1 LLQAACPACRQA
13 GLTRLGVGVSI
24 GDELSR
30 PEATTLESLLH
41 AVVAYPGTWRCSG
54 KDSPLHSSDVK
65 LHVMSLFP
73 VSPEKEAQLAQRMV
87 SLGVREGDIA
97 ETFVRSGGHG
107 GQNVNKT
114 STCVMLL
121 HRPTG
126 LQVKCQSTRQQGLN
140 RFIARRLLLDKI
152 EMLRKGYVDAKRAI
166 IEKIRRQKRKRS
178 RRARDRML
186 ADKSHHAAKKESR
199 RSVALD

>member
-1 LLQAACPACRQA
+1 
-13 GLTRLGVGVSI
+13 
-24 GDELSR
+24 
-30 PEATTLESLLH
+30 
-41 AVVAYPGTWRCSG
+41 
-54 KDSPLHSSDVK
+54 
-65 LHVMSLFP
+65 MSAFP
-73 VSPEKEAQLAQRMV
+73 VTPEKEAQIGQRMAA
-87 SLGVREGDIA
+87 LGVREAEIE

-126 LQVKCQSTRQQGLN
+126 VQVKCQATRQQGLN

-152 EMLRKGYVDAKRAI
+152 EALRRGYVTAERAR

-178 RRARDRML
+178 RRAKDRML
-186 ADKSHHAAKKESR
+186 ADKSRHAEKKASR
-199 RSVALD
+199 RSIAME